1 MSRQMWWFI
10 LNLLSWLIA
19 LGSIIYTVISFE
31 GAETVMQQIAA
42 GAYGSALLLFAIFL
56 RLQATGI
63 RPYTLSEKP
72 LTRTTNSEDIR
83 KDLPPSSWA

>member
-1 MSRQMWWFI
+1 MSRQIWWFI

-19 LGSIIYTVISFE
+19 VGSIIYTVISFE

-56 RLQATGI
+56 RLQASDI

>member
-56 RLQATGI
+56 RLQTPKI
-63 RPYTLSEKP
+63 RPYRLSEQPVEKM
-72 LTRTTNSEDIR
+72 EDNEDNK
-83 KDLPPSSWA
+83 KDLPPSAWA

>member
-1 MSRQMWWFI
+1 MSRQIWWFI

-19 LGSIIYTVISFE
+19 VGSIIYTVISFE
-31 GAETVMQQIAA
+31 GAETVMQQIADC
-42 GAYGSALLLFAIFL
+42 AYGSALLLFAIFL
-56 RLQATGI
+56 RLQASDI

-72 LTRTTNSEDIR
+72 LARTTSSEDKR

>member
-1 MSRQMWWFI
+1 MSRQIWWFI

-19 LGSIIYTVISFE
+19 VGSIIYTVISFE

-56 RLQATGI
+56 RLQASDI

-72 LTRTTNSEDIR
+72 LTRTKNSEDIR

>member
-1 MSRQMWWFI
+1 MSRQIWWFI

-19 LGSIIYTVISFE
+19 VGSIIYTVISFE

-56 RLQATGI
+56 RLQASDI

-72 LTRTTNSEDIR
+72 LARTTSSEDKR